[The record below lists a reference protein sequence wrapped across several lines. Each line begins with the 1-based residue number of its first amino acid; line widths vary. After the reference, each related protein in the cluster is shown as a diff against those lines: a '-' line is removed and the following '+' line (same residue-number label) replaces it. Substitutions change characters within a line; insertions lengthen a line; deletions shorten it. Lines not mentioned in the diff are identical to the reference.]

1 MILVDTSI
9 WIDHLRTANK
19 ELQRLLHAELV
30 LSHSFVIGEL
40 ALGQLPQRRVFLA
53 DLQDLPRAMMAS
65 DAEVLRF
72 IDDNDLSGLGIG
84 YIDAHLLAAARL
96 TNRASIWTR
105 DKRVMKV
112 AERLNLAA
120 ILPQ

>member
-84 YIDAHLLAAARL
+84 YIDAHLLAATRL